1 MCRINRRGA
10 TDPTEAG
17 LCPEVV
23 YLRAEQ
29 PPLEHIRVF
38 SQPRKK
44 CGVLFCPSSTGL
56 CIKKSMSSGILDP
69 PGNDRP
75 GSTTEP
81 Y

>member
-10 TDPTEAG
+10 TDPTEEG
-17 LCPEVV
+17 LCLEVV

-44 CGVLFCPSSTGL
+44 CGVIFLSFLNRTLYQEIHVFRHS
-56 CIKKSMSSGILDP
+56 
-69 PGNDRP
+69 
-75 GSTTEP
+75 
-81 Y
+81 